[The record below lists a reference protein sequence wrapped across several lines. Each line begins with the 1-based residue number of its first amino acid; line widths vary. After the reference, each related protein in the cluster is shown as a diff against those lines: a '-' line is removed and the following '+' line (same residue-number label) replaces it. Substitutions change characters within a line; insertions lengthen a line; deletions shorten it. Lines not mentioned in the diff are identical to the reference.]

1 MLQRNSQGH
10 IYCPPLIAGLTT
22 ADLLAW
28 YAAKV
33 GDQYATLVKCYG
45 TDKMLDLAVMAYS
58 QERFIA
64 LAGGFGVSAQSNGA
78 EPQTDDERDLIQAIF
93 GGAPVSLTPVGLETE
108 DEAAGLYPW
117 LERDGQGWR
126 WRLNDIRSK
135 PFANAAQALRSYEAF
150 ARTTLTAV

>member
-1 MLQRNSQGH
+1 MLRQNSQGH

-33 GDQYATLVKCYG
+33 GGQYDTLVKRYG

-64 LAGGFGVSAQSNGA
+64 LADGA
-78 EPQTDDERDLIQAIF
+78 EPQTDDERDLAQVWL
-93 GGAPVSLTPVGLETE
+93 GGAPVSLTPVGLESE

-117 LERDGQGWR
+117 LERDGKGWR

-135 PFANAAQALRSYEAF
+135 PFANVAQALRSYEAF